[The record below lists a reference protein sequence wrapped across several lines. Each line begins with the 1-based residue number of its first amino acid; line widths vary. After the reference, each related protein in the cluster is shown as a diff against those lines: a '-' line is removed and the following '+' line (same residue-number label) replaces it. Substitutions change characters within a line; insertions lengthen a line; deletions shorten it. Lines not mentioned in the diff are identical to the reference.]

1 MATTKEIGAF
11 SASLFFRSGKTA
23 PAPDRRHSKEKR
35 RGSFIICDVDSER
48 NEERVNCHL
57 AIQKQ
62 ILIFNHTY

>member
-1 MATTKEIGAF
+1 MEIKKERGAF
-11 SASLFFRSGKTA
+11 YASLFFRSGKTA